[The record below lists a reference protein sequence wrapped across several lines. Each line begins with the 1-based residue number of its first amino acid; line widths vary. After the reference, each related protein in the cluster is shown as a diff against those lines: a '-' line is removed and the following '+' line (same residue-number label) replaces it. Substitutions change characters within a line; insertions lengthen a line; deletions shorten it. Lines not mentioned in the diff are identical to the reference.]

1 MIATFLKRALV
12 ISATRFVALSLAMVD
27 MIMLGH
33 TNMLAVQDYTLASQV
48 AQVFVILAVVL
59 SIGINIVIGQN
70 KEAPRQTAQEILGY
84 SICLGVVL
92 LVISLLV
99 GQFFDATIHATQ
111 SYFILSISIFPLAI
125 YVGLCNILEAQG
137 LEKKVLAVTIASA
150 IANIAFN
157 YIAIANI
164 DNASVAVSIS
174 TLAIRVITL
183 LPVIYLGFKNQLIA
197 TPRFNKEKVGIL
209 VNFGRTEALTSICFT
224 GGISILV
231 LTFAS
236 LYSQEHTAYL
246 GFALNFMNSFSV
258 LYVGLVISLSISL
271 SQMDKSS
278 NEPYSMLTIMF
289 GYILVS
295 AFGLI
300 LLAEAIS
307 QIYTPTAT
315 NALVK
320 ALKLSVAVIAID
332 GIALVFISWLR
343 VRGFSQLPPLFRLS
357 MIFVGLPGAF
367 FTTAFDNPVLNVIFF
382 MALGNLIAAL
392 ASMVYFVFRIK
403 HKSEALL
410 GAHQ

>member
-33 TNMLAVQDYTLASQV
+33 TNMAAVQDYTLASQV

-99 GQFFDATIHATQ
+99 GQFFDASNHATQ

-137 LEKKVLAVTIASA
+137 VEKKVL
-150 IANIAFN
+150 
-157 YIAIANI
+157 
-164 DNASVAVSIS
+164 AVSIS
-174 TLAIRVITL
+174 TLAIRVLTL

-236 LYSQEHTAYL
+236 LYNQEHTAYL

-315 NALVK
+315 NELVK

-343 VRGFSQLPPLFRLS
+343 VRGFSQLPPLFRLA

-367 FTTAFDNPVLNVIFF
+367 FINAFDNPVLNVIFF